1 MGDLS
6 GRTLWGEELPMK
18 KRIVITG
25 MGVVSPIGNGV
36 DRFWKG
42 LTEGKYGIDEVP
54 CLDEKIFSK
63 RLYGF
68 IQNFDFKDFSEFK
81 GIIGRAS
88 AFGIEATR
96 EALSQAKL
104 LEADKTT
111 LNKVGVIIGSLAGE
125 NGLREQAWIKYGW
138 NSDIRRPFNFSTMP
152 LISHNI
158 ARWFGLRGPNSTI
171 STACSSSA
179 YAIASACEMIR
190 NDYAPI
196 MVVGGVESLTLVG
209 QGNFIRINALDSE
222 KIRPFD
228 RKRQGTLLGEGAG
241 IMVIESLESAISRG
255 VSILAEVK
263 GIGLSCDGHHE
274 SAPDPSGRQIINAT
288 QRALSNASLSIEA
301 IDCISVHGTGTVYN
315 DRLETEIIKTVFGE
329 KARDISITA
338 NKSMLGHGV
347 GAACAM
353 AIVAAVLMMENGLVV
368 PTINFENWDPE
379 CDLDYTV
386 NTPHKRELR
395 NVMVDSYAFG
405 GNNATVIIS
414 RLNE

>member
-1 MGDLS
+1 
-6 GRTLWGEELPMK
+6 MK

-25 MGVVSPIGNGV
+25 MGVISPIGNGV
-36 DRFWKG
+36 DEFWKG
-42 LTEGKYGIDEVP
+42 LTRGENGIDEAP
-54 CLDEKIFSK
+54 FLDEKIFSK

-68 IQNFDFKDFSEFK
+68 VKNFDFKEFSEYE

-96 EALSQAKL
+96 EALNQSKL
-104 LEADKTT
+104 LEEDKRN
-111 LNKVGVIIGSLAGE
+111 LSKVGVIIGSLAGE
-125 NGLREQAWIKYGW
+125 NGLREQECIKHGW
-138 NSDIRRPFNFSTMP
+138 NSDVRRPFNFFTMP
-152 LISHNI
+152 LVSHNI

-196 MVVGGVESLTLVG
+196 MVVGGVESFTLVG

-241 IMVIESLESAISRG
+241 SMVIESLESAISRG
-255 VSILAEVK
+255 ASILAEVK

-274 SAPDPSGRQIINAT
+274 SAPDPSGSQIINST
-288 QRALSNASLSIEA
+288 QRALLDASLSIEA

-315 DRLETEIIKTVFGE
+315 DRLETETIKNVFGE
-329 KARDISITA
+329 RARDISITA

-353 AIVAAVLMMENGLVV
+353 SIVAAVLMIKNGLVV
-368 PTINFENWDPE
+368 PTINFENWDPD

-414 RLNE
+414 RFDD